1 MSQGFLL
8 AFLLRP
14 TRLAGLS
21 EELALGVVGGWTA
34 YTEPE
39 DLVAVIAAF
48 LDYQKNFDAALRLR
62 LGPPI
67 IEIPGGVHENASIQ
81 LRIGTTHL
89 QPDIGLA
96 SALDMML
103 GLDGALPVVGLI
115 GAQLS
120 SVSMPIATLG
130 GVRGV
135 PQVSMSATNA
145 DLSNK
150 DSFPYFL
157 RTIPPDSIQAAA
169 LWTWVLHFDIALAT
183 CLYSAEVYGQGG
195 VPSIPGAFQ
204 NKRTPDFY

>member
-1 MSQGFLL
+1 M
-8 AFLLRP
+8 
-14 TRLAGLS
+14 
-21 EELALGVVGGWTA
+21 
-34 YTEPE
+34 
-39 DLVAVIAAF
+39 
-48 LDYQKNFDAALRLR
+48 
-62 LGPPI
+62 
-67 IEIPGGVHENASIQ
+67 
-81 LRIGTTHL
+81 

-150 DSFPYFL
+150 DSFPTSYVPFRQTAFRLLLCGHGSYTSTL
-157 RTIPPDSIQAAA
+157 RWRPASTRQKSMGKVEFHQYREPFRTKEPPTFTKQA
-169 LWTWVLHFDIALAT
+169 LQHRNIIRGWNNW
-183 CLYSAEVYGQGG
+183 Q
-195 VPSIPGAFQ
+195 
-204 NKRTPDFY
+204 